1 MVFRGAKQPLRNVGL
16 TSEHL
21 RRPWVRRVLPSIM
34 LPGWPY
40 RHESTTEP
48 TNLKVVHEIDAAA
61 MKKDF
66 WDTLNGR
73 PTSLPP
79 KRQNR

>member
-1 MVFRGAKQPLRNVGL
+1 MYDLGVISYVI
-16 TSEHL
+16 SEHL
-21 RRPWVRRVLPSIM
+21 RRPWIRRVEPST
-34 LPGWPY
+34 LLSQSPY
-40 RHESTTEP
+40 RLQSTTEP
-48 TNLKVVHEIDAAA
+48 TNLNVVYEIDVAA

-79 KRQNR
+79 NRKN